1 MPVSSVGAEHP
12 QGLADQKISI
22 YVFPEHSL
30 TWAKVQAVPRETVA
44 WSVLCPGV
52 MKPRSPVTYPL
63 ADGSSEENLL
73 ISARVLPEY
82 SLRFLSV
89 PLIGGYLNILSQAMS
104 YGPTM
109 LEDNADIIASDLLK
123 GMDSPWVYQ
132 KVGTKVRTK

>member
-1 MPVSSVGAEHP
+1 
-12 QGLADQKISI
+12 
-22 YVFPEHSL
+22 
-30 TWAKVQAVPRETVA
+30 
-44 WSVLCPGV
+44 

-104 YGPTM
+104 YGPTT

-132 KVGTKVRTK
+132 KVGAKVRTK